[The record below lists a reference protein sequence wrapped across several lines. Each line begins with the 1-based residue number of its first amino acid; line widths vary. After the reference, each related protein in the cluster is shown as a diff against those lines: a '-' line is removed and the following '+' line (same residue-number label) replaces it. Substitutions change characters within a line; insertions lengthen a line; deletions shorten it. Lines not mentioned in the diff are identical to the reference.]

1 MEIDINNIGIT
12 LSIFRIGS
20 VYSVDG
26 RTIRIKVDKIKNSS
40 HLIYRGEL
48 IKNISVGGY
57 VKIIKG
63 FTPIIGKVESE
74 FIEEVVTNE
83 NNYQTTFNKI
93 NRILVVKLLGVLE
106 ATSKG
111 YKYTRG
117 IKELPLIEN

>member
-63 FTPIIGKVESE
+63 FTPIIGKD
-74 FIEEVVTNE
+74 
-83 NNYQTTFNKI
+83 
-93 NRILVVKLLGVLE
+93 
-106 ATSKG
+106 
-111 YKYTRG
+111 
-117 IKELPLIEN
+117 